1 MQAVGWQVSCI
12 VILVTL
18 LSITESTCNSGQRS
32 PRWGRHERVR
42 VCMRMR
48 ACTYLHHSAHGAGV
62 RGQPVGASSLL
73 PSCRS
78 RDVTWPGN
86 RSHLISPKV
95 FDLELMTGP
104 SCDHSTSLGRYV
116 HIHRLPSVSSKQLST
131 QPTTSC
137 GKDGAGISAP

>member
-1 MQAVGWQVSCI
+1 M
-12 VILVTL
+12 
-18 LSITESTCNSGQRS
+18 
-32 PRWGRHERVR
+32 H

-48 ACTYLHHSAHGAGV
+48 ACTYLRHSAHGAGV
-62 RGQPVGASSLL
+62 RGQPVEASSLL

-104 SCDHSTSLGRYV
+104 SCDHSTSLGWYV
-116 HIHRLPSVSSKQLST
+116 HMT
-131 QPTTSC
+131 QTAFSQF
-137 GKDGAGISAP
+137 